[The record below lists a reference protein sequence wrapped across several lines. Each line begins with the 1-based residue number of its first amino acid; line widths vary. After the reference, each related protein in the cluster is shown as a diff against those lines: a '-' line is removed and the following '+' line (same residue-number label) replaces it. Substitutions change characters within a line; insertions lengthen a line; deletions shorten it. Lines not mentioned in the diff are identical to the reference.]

1 MKRYIFLISL
11 ILINTIDPPPESC
24 NPNERLIPDSRCQT
38 ICNENEYFNYITSVC
53 DKCEEDE
60 VYDEI
65 ERKCKP
71 KCESDE
77 IYNFE
82 NKKCEIQP
90 DCLNDEIFNPEI
102 KKCEKI
108 EKNNCKENEDYDKI
122 DKKCFINKEKKI
134 IINNGE
140 HNLND
145 RGESDN
151 NDYND
156 IPQDDNNNNSPEIEY
171 INFSCSNGYRWEDK
185 KKICLPYKKCEE
197 EKQLDEEL
205 GYIPA
210 PSKVWDPYKKNV

>member
-1 MKRYIFLISL
+1 MKRYIFLISI
-11 ILINTIDPPPESC
+11 ILINTIDPPPDSC
-24 NPNERLIPDSRCQT
+24 NANERLIPGSRCQR

-108 EKNNCKENEDYDKI
+108 KYFNCKENEDYD
-122 DKKCFINKEKKI
+122 
-134 IINNGE
+134 
-140 HNLND
+140 
-145 RGESDN
+145 
-151 NDYND
+151 
-156 IPQDDNNNNSPEIEY
+156 Q
-171 INFSCSNGYRWEDK
+171 YR
-185 KKICLPYKKCEE
+185 
-197 EKQLDEEL
+197 
-205 GYIPA
+205 
-210 PSKVWDPYKKNV
+210 